1 MEELVIAC
9 VGKTGWALTATKI
22 QKQNSDVFFDTI
34 MMDLHHWSLWL
45 GIIQSFGGWY
55 EKEIHA
61 DRCDMLLKS
70 T

>member
-1 MEELVIAC
+1 MASSKEVLKHTCIKKIHKCKAEMEELVIAC

-45 GIIQSFGGWY
+45 GII
-55 EKEIHA
+55 
-61 DRCDMLLKS
+61 
-70 T
+70 